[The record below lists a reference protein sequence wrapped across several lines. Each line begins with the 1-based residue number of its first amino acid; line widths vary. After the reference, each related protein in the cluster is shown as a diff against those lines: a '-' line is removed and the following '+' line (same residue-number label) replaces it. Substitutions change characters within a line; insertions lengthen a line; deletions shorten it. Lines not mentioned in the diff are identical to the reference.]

1 MSFEFRSDDH
11 GLSISPLCLIISL
24 TVVVRIVGYE
34 LGGPSEKKP
43 GGKKPYGLLPRLGDC
58 KIRRDVEIGELP

>member
-43 GGKKPYGLLPRLGDC
+43 VEKNPTAYYLG
-58 KIRRDVEIGELP
+58 

>member
-11 GLSISPLCLIISL
+11 GLSFSPLCLIISI
-24 TVVVRIVGYE
+24 TVVVRSVEYE
-34 LGGPSEKKP
+34 LAGPSLKNP
-43 GGKKPYGLLPRLGDC
+43 DGKKPYCLLPRVGDC